1 MKISDSYSYVD
12 QTSLRSGVSTKPKDR
27 LASAAPSSDEDVVQ
41 GVFAQAAAQR
51 ADKVAQLQQQVQSGQ
66 YKVNDQAVSTRLVDA
81 HLT

>member
-1 MKISDSYSYVD
+1 MKVSDSYSYVD
-12 QTSLRSGVSTKPKDR
+12 PTSLRPGVSNKSKDQ
-27 LASAAPSSDEDVVQ
+27 LASAAPSAGEDVVQ

-66 YKVNDQAVSTRLVDA
+66 YKVNDQAVSKRLVDA